1 MAKDPKAFLKISRKD
16 SPYRPVEERIKDYKE
31 VAVLKGIAE
40 TEQQARRC
48 MDCGTP
54 FCHWACPIGNYIP
67 EWNDFL
73 KDSNE
78 AEAFVLLNATNN
90 LPEVTGRVCP
100 ALCES
105 GCVLGVNDDPVTI
118 RENEL
123 SIIEYAFEKGLVKPQ
138 KPKKRTGKKIAVI
151 GSGPAGLAC
160 AAQLNKA
167 GHSVVVY
174 ERDDEIG
181 GLMRYGIPDFKLK
194 KGVLDRRIE
203 VWKKEGI
210 KFETEHN
217 IGEDVKVEGLLKKFD
232 AIVLA
237 GGAKQPRDL
246 SSTPGRGLKGIYFA
260 MEYLSQRNREV
271 AGKEI
276 TGEKIDAKGRDVV
289 VIGGGDTGSD
299 CVGSANRQGAR
310 QVIQIEVLPKP
321 PQERPEDQPW
331 PVYPRLLKTTSSHK
345 EGCERMWSVL
355 TKEFVGDDAGRV
367 KALRCV
373 KVEWEKGPDGGW
385 NMKEIAGSG
394 FEIKAGLVLLAI
406 GFIGPEKSRLLKDL
420 NVKLDSRGNV
430 ETDENYQTSV
440 EKVFA
445 AGDMRRGQ
453 SLVVWAISEGRRAA
467 YAVDRYLMGESVLPK
482 M

>member
-1 MAKDPKAFLKISRKD
+1 
-16 SPYRPVEERIKDYKE
+16 
-31 VAVLKGIAE
+31 
-40 TEQQARRC
+40 

-181 GLMRYGIPDFKLK
+181 GLIRYGIPDFKLK

-367 KALRCV
+367 KVLRCV
-373 KVEWEKGPDGGW
+373 KVEWEKGPDGRW

-406 GFIGPEKSRLLKDL
+406 GFIGPEKSRLLNDL

-482 M
+482 I